1 MPVGNDCLSWLFITT
16 KSIRLLPLIGM
27 VRYALRWCN
36 LREFYFCETR
46 EPVNMSAT
54 EKALAGNLYADL
66 SAYYDQFCAQ
76 VDYAGQCAFAA
87 RVFNGFA
94 RSGGRNYLDLAC
106 GTGQHLQEMV
116 RLGFVPV
123 GLDNSPAM
131 LAQAQARCPQAKL
144 LLCDL
149 AAFDQVAEFDLI
161 SCFLYSVHYS
171 HPRSQFAETLR
182 CAWQALKPGGV
193 FVFNT
198 VDARGARDEH
208 KVVTREQ
215 TADAT
220 LTFTSGWHYRGQ
232 GEVLDLRL
240 SIHRD
245 SAGNTQ
251 TWHDQHTMTAISLP
265 ELEQMLLATGFEV
278 TLLEHDY
285 DRLTP
290 WDSDSFNAIVV
301 AGKPD

>member
-1 MPVGNDCLSWLFITT
+1 MPDPENT
-16 KSIRLLPLIGM
+16 
-27 VRYALRWCN
+27 
-36 LREFYFCETR
+36 
-46 EPVNMSAT
+46 AT
-54 EKALAGNLYADL
+54 GNLYADL

-87 RVFNGFA
+87 RVFAGFA
-94 RSGGRNYLDLAC
+94 RSGGRDYLDLAC
-106 GTGQHLQEMV
+106 GTGQHLQEMTG
-116 RLGFVPV
+116 LGFVPT

-131 LAQAQARCPQAKL
+131 LAQALARCPKAQL

-161 SCFLYSVHYS
+161 SCFLYSIHYS
-171 HPRSQFAETLR
+171 HPRSQFAETVKR
-182 CAWQALKPGGV
+182 AWQALKPGGV

-208 KVVTREQ
+208 TVVTRVQ
-215 TADAT
+215 AADAK
-220 LTFTSGWHYRGQ
+220 LTFASGWYYRGQ

-240 SIHRD
+240 SIHRE

-251 TWHDQHTMTAISLP
+251 TWHDQHTMTAIILP

-285 DRLTP
+285 ERLSP
-290 WDSDSFNAIVV
+290 WNGDSFNAIVV
-301 AGKPD
+301 ATKPDRCQEI